1 MPRCARPPHLIMG
14 HCDRTRA
21 LGSHTAIRPRKR
33 FIERFW
39 SMIGVSMSS
48 LLFMT
53 VACARATLVSTCPP
67 RLPLSAITV
76 REASADHGAV
86 TGLVVGHV
94 RQQVIGY
101 ARVALEP
108 GGWLTVA
115 DSVGRFEL
123 DSVPAGTYLL
133 DVRRVGYRARRDSV
147 VIPARHV
154 ALRVSLEEVVFEG
167 GCVNPETHR
176 VRQRPWW

>member
-1 MPRCARPPHLIMG
+1 M
-14 HCDRTRA
+14 
-21 LGSHTAIRPRKR
+21 R
-33 FIERFW
+33 FIVRFW

-48 LLFMT
+48 VLFIT

-67 RLPLSAITV
+67 RLPLSAIAV
-76 REASADHGAV
+76 REARADHGAV
-86 TGLVVGHV
+86 TGLVVGHA

-108 GGWLTVA
+108 CAWLTVA
-115 DSVGRFEL
+115 DSVGRFQL

-147 VIPARHV
+147 VIPTRHV
-154 ALRVSLEEVVFEG
+154 TLRVSLEEVVFEG
-167 GCVNPETHR
+167 GCVSPETHR
-176 VRQRPWW
+176 VRQRRWWWW